1 VAFVDEVLRHRSP
14 KQGPDDGRRHRF
26 PVLDIRGDA
35 GCGKTW
41 TVVTLA
47 ARFAAATVPSQFKP
61 ATLQSRGD
69 RPAAV
74 PRVVVLDSLYDIT
87 ATKLAYAVRSAL
99 LLRTDRPSDEVQ
111 LQRDT
116 ECCCRRIHVA
126 TASRTTDWVAALESI
141 HNQLVQAAASFPPND
156 QHPPTLVLWDGFLDE
171 PTNEAERTE
180 VIRQLVRILH
190 DCPVMFVST
199 ASPSA
204 RRYEWEKHVTHR
216 VRLQRDHQATSSV
229 ASGSQQRFVATV
241 LGNRIPYSIS
251 LAGILS

>member
-1 VAFVDEVLRHRSP
+1 MAFVDEALRHRSP
-14 KQGPDDGRRHRF
+14 KQDQQDGRRQRF

-41 TVVTLA
+41 TVITLA
-47 ARFAAATVPSQFKP
+47 ARFVAATVPSHFKQP
-61 ATLQSRGD
+61 KDHNRSVVVA
-69 RPAAV
+69 
-74 PRVVVLDSLYDIT
+74 PRVVVLDSMYDIT

-99 LLRTDRPSDEVQ
+99 LLKPDGPSDEEQ
-111 LQRDT
+111 LQRDA

-141 HNQLVQAAASFPPND
+141 RNELVQAAASLPPD
-156 QHPPTLVLWDGFLDE
+156 QQLPPTLLLWDGFLDE

-180 VIRQLVRILH
+180 VMRQLARILH

-216 VRLQRDHQATSSV
+216 VRLRRDQQASSV
-229 ASGSQQRFVATV
+229 ASSQQRFVATV
-241 LGNRIPYSIS
+241 LGNRIPYSVS

>member
-1 VAFVDEVLRHRSP
+1 MDAVLRHRSP
-14 KQGPDDGRRHRF
+14 KQDCQDGGRRHRF

-61 ATLQSRGD
+61 ATQLQPHES
-69 RPAAV
+69 PPTV
-74 PRVVVLDSLYDIT
+74 VLPRVIVLDSLYDIT

-99 LLRTDRPSDEVQ
+99 LLRTDRPSDEDQ
-111 LQRDT
+111 LERDT
-116 ECCCRRIHVA
+116 ECCCHRIHVA
-126 TASRTTDWVAALESI
+126 TASRTTDWVAVLESI
-141 HNQLVQAAASFPPND
+141 RNQLVAQAAAALPHD
-156 QHPPTLVLWDGFLDE
+156 QHPPTLLLWDGFLDE

-180 VIRQLVRILH
+180 VMRQLVRILH

-216 VRLQRDHQATSSV
+216 VRLQRDHHASSD
-229 ASGSQQRFVATV
+229 ASNQQRFVATL